1 MEKFIDIDMVIK
13 SKNERLYKWLPQF
26 VINYIKKTVH
36 EEGVNTILNENKDLY
51 NEDFCN
57 EIVNRFNL
65 NVVTH
70 GLENIPKEGPVI
82 LASNHP
88 LGGMDAMAVVSGLSK
103 RRKDIRFIVN
113 DILLNLDNL
122 KELFV
127 GVNKHGKSSKESFNN
142 VNQLFASD
150 KAVFIFPAG
159 LVSRK
164 KNGAIVD
171 LIWKKTF
178 ILKAK
183 EHQTPIIPIHIDG
196 GLSNSFY
203 RLANFREKIGI
214 KANIEMFY
222 LVNEQYK
229 LENSTINITIGDPIH
244 PKDFDP
250 SKNNLEIAQWIK
262 EKVYTLNK

>member
-1 MEKFIDIDMVIK
+1 MEKFINIDKIIK

-36 EEGVNTILNENKDLY
+36 EESVNSILYENKNLY
-51 NEDFCN
+51 NEEFCN
-57 EIVNRFNL
+57 EIVSRFNL
-65 NVVTH
+65 NVITH
-70 GLENIPKEGPVI
+70 GLENIPQKGPII

-103 RRKDIRFIVN
+103 RRKDIQFIVN
-113 DILLNLDNL
+113 DILLNIKNL
-122 KELFV
+122 KGLFV
-127 GVNKHGKSSKESFNN
+127 GVNKHGKSSKDSFNN
-142 VNQLFASD
+142 VNKLFASD

-164 KNGAIVD
+164 KKGVIVD

-178 ILKAK
+178 VLKAR
-183 EHQTPIIPIHIDG
+183 EHQTPIIPIFIDG
-196 GLSNSFY
+196 KLSKSFY

-214 KANIEMFY
+214 KANLEMFY

-229 LENSTINITIGDPIH
+229 LKNSTINITIGKPLY
-244 PKDFDP
+244 PKDFDS
-250 SKNNLEIAQWIK
+250 SKTDFEIAQWIK